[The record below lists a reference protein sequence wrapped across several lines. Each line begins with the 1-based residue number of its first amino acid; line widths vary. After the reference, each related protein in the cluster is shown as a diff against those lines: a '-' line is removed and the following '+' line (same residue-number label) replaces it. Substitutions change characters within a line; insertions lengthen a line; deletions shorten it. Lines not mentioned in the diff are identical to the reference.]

1 MRKMAMTAAAAWLAI
16 VPAAAF
22 STPGGEPGP
31 GGVQKTSGFVCP
43 VIKTENVLNSPKGM
57 PISEGHY
64 TIAGPHDRSVPI
76 HATNQD
82 GLGDPMGEHAAPG
95 EEDYT
100 AIWNE
105 GC

>member
-1 MRKMAMTAAAAWLAI
+1 MSKFPLTAAAILL
-16 VPAAAF
+16 VPAAALAAPGG
-22 STPGGEPGP
+22 TPGPAE
-31 GGVQKTSGFVCP
+31 KTSGFVCP
-43 VIKTENVLNSPKGM
+43 VITTENVLNSPKGIS
-57 PISEGHY
+57 ISEGHY
-64 TIAGPHDRSVPI
+64 SIAGPHDRKVPI

-95 EEDYT
+95 DEDYT